1 NDASRSVMKETDVNR
16 RLRSEPTTRLT
27 HIKIERTWHSGIQ
40 SPEDTH
46 TQPTQGF
53 TIRLMW
59 TKSIRNCLVTFSC
72 RPMTIPMVVWLP
84 TVKRPT
90 TLGRAFAGHGLVRA

>member
-1 NDASRSVMKETDVNR
+1 GASHVSTMTQRVRGAFTLFGKQPRKRRLHKRLMSNDASRNVMKETDVNR

-59 TKSIRNCLVTFSC
+59 TKSIRNCL
-72 RPMTIPMVVWLP
+72 
-84 TVKRPT
+84 
-90 TLGRAFAGHGLVRA
+90 